1 MPPTSV
7 RFLTPEW
14 VAALDE
20 AAGGAPELRAASQG
34 VELVV
39 EQEVGGGGDEP
50 VRYVFELSD
59 GEVRFRWGGTPQADV
74 TLVQNVETAEALSRG
89 ELNAQQA
96 FVLGRLRVRGN
107 VEKLLEARDALSRL
121 ETDVFAGVRN
131 RTVYR

>member
-1 MPPTSV
+1 MAPTTV

-20 AAGGAPELRAASQG
+20 AAAGASELRTASRG

-39 EQEVGGGGDEP
+39 EQEVGGDGGEP
-50 VRYVFELSD
+50 VRYVFELGD
-59 GEVRFRWGGTPQADV
+59 GEVRFRWGGASQPDV
-74 TLVQNVETAEALSRG
+74 TLVQSAETAEALSRG

-96 FVLGRLRVRGN
+96 FVLGKLRIRGN

-121 ETDVFAGVRN
+121 EADVFAGVRS
-131 RTVYR
+131 RTVYG